1 MTFQV
6 NPEKKD
12 KFYRGV
18 RGLSPAGIQ
27 KRDRTFK
34 GAANIF
40 LIVGVVS
47 AVSRGVWAYQGGGSL
62 SVILVSAFLSFVT
75 WGAFALVLRML
86 AKIARLR
93 SAAILREET
102 LELEGDTLT
111 YTRRTEGIPA
121 PQVFRVNLME
131 TTVCQDKTFHS
142 LMFTGGVENS
152 TDVQQPVDK
161 LCDLEI
167 VDYYEPSL
175 TEALLDRG
183 LQLHD
188 WDNENDPACVR
199 EEQHGL

>member
-1 MTFQV
+1 MKFEV

-62 SVILVSAFLSFVT
+62 SMILVSAFLSFVT
-75 WGAFALVLRML
+75 WGAFALVLRTL

-93 SAAILREET
+93 SAAILREES
-102 LELEGDTLT
+102 LELDGDILT

-121 PQVFRVNLME
+121 PQIFRVNLME
-131 TTVCQDKTFHS
+131 TTACQDKTFHS
-142 LMFTGGVENS
+142 VMFTGGVENS
-152 TDVQQPVDK
+152 TEEPVDK

-167 VDYYEPSL
+167 VDYFEPSL

-183 LQLHD
+183 LVLHD
-188 WDNENDPACVR
+188 WDNENDPACAR